1 MNGIAKTLLVSLLV
15 ILGWMPGSAVAQD
28 RPNIL
33 LIVADDMGYSDWGGF
48 GGEISTPNLDEL
60 AELGARFTQFY
71 TAPTCSPTRAML
83 LTGIDHHMVG
93 LGSMAEALQPN
104 QQDKPGYEG
113 HINDRAVTLTELLHD
128 AGYAT
133 MMAGKWHLG
142 DDIEQDPSRKGFEQ
156 SFALLEGG
164 ASHFSDEW
172 MMYADYTPTYREN
185 GERVHVPPEFYSSDF
200 YTQKIIDWLKTKND
214 DRPFFAYLAF
224 SAPHDPLH
232 VPDDW
237 LNKYT
242 GTYDSGYDALSA
254 QRLARMKELGVVP
267 EATEG
272 FPRPPFVPGWNTL
285 SPEQRKVSARSME
298 IYAAMIDNIDHNL
311 GRLFATLREQQV
323 YENTLVIFFSD
334 NGANGAT
341 MAQYPGTDAAW
352 VERNSDNRYE
362 NLGRRGSRI
371 AVGPGWA
378 LASMAPFRLFK
389 AFISEG
395 GIRSPLIIAGPGV
408 KRIGQISHPVANVSD
423 IMPTVLE
430 AASVAHPNTHE
441 GRDVLPMQGQSMMGF
456 LDGGKESVHG
466 PDDVFGFELF
476 GWRGIRQ
483 GDWKATWISLPFATS
498 EWQLFNISNDPSE
511 TRDLALDQPE
521 RLSKLRQ
528 LWHKYADEV
537 GVILPE
543 QSLFNAP

>member
-1 MNGIAKTLLVSLLV
+1 
-15 ILGWMPGSAVAQD
+15 
-28 RPNIL
+28 
-33 LIVADDMGYSDWGGF
+33 
-48 GGEISTPNLDEL
+48 
-60 AELGARFTQFY
+60 
-71 TAPTCSPTRAML
+71 
-83 LTGIDHHMVG
+83 
-93 LGSMAEALQPN
+93 
-104 QQDKPGYEG
+104 
-113 HINDRAVTLTELLHD
+113 
-128 AGYAT
+128 
-133 MMAGKWHLG
+133 
-142 DDIEQDPSRKGFEQ
+142 
-156 SFALLEGG
+156 
-164 ASHFSDEW
+164 
-172 MMYADYTPTYREN
+172 
-185 GERVHVPPEFYSSDF
+185 
-200 YTQKIIDWLKTKND
+200 
-214 DRPFFAYLAF
+214 
-224 SAPHDPLH
+224 
-232 VPDDW
+232 
-237 LNKYT
+237 
-242 GTYDSGYDALSA
+242 
-254 QRLARMKELGVVP
+254 
-267 EATEG
+267 
-272 FPRPPFVPGWNTL
+272 
-285 SPEQRKVSARSME
+285 
-298 IYAAMIDNIDHNL
+298 MIDNIDHNL

-352 VERNSDNRYE
+352 VEQNSDNRFE

-395 GIRSPLIIAGPGV
+395 GIRSPLIVAGPGV
-408 KRIGQISHPVANVSD
+408 KRIGQISHPVASVSD

-430 AASVAHPNTHE
+430 MAGVAHPNTHE
-441 GRDVLPMQGQSMMGF
+441 GRDVLPMQGQSMTDF
-456 LDGGKESVHG
+456 LNGEKESVHG

-483 GDWKATWISLPFATS
+483 GDWKATWISRPFATS

-521 RLSKLRQ
+521 RLIKLRQ